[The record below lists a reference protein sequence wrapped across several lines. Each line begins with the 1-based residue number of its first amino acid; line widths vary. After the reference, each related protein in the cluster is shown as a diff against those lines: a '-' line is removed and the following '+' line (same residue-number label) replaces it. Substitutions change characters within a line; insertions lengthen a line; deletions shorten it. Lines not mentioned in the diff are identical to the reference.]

1 MSGGWNCC
9 FLPGSLRAT
18 GQLRSHLCGYCCFVE
33 MLSGLLNDNMVP
45 ILQRMG
51 GLRAFVALQLLP
63 AAHEVFIGLQAG
75 S

>member
-1 MSGGWNCC
+1 
-9 FLPGSLRAT
+9 
-18 GQLRSHLCGYCCFVE
+18 

-75 S
+75 SWSFVPFKTGC